1 MPRIRTFA
9 GLAVLLPVALASVCW
24 GAGALTGTLGPSD
37 LALIDRVTWGVN
49 TTVAAQYMAMG
60 RDRWLDAQLHPA
72 PGDRLPPAAQAIVAA
87 MPIAAKP
94 VAETMI
100 ALAAQSK
107 AANQV
112 EDIEQKKAA
121 QQGYQQA
128 MNDAAR
134 QAATRS
140 LLRDLY
146 SPDQLREKMTWFW
159 FNHFNVLQNKSDIR
173 ATIGDY
179 EDRALR
185 PYALGRFRDLLEAT
199 VKHPAMLRYLD
210 NAENAQGPP
219 QRELCPRDHG
229 AAHHG
234 RRLRL

>member
-1 MPRIRTFA
+1 MLDSRAIHTSDRHNRIVASLTVCRMPRVRTFA
-9 GLAVLLPVALASVCW
+9 LLTIVLPGALASVSW
-24 GAGALTGTLGPSD
+24 AAGTLTGTLSPSD

-49 TTVAAQYMAMG
+49 TTVAAQYMALG

-72 PGDRLPPAAQAIVAA
+72 PGDRLPAAAQAIVAA

-94 VAETMI
+94 VAETVI

-159 FNHFNVLQNKSDIR
+159 FNHFNVLQGKSDI
-173 ATIGDY
+173 
-179 EDRALR
+179 
-185 PYALGRFRDLLEAT
+185 
-199 VKHPAMLRYLD
+199 
-210 NAENAQGPP
+210 
-219 QRELCPRDHG
+219 
-229 AAHHG
+229 
-234 RRLRL
+234 